1 MHAYQ
6 TIHYVSV
13 AVIYSIIVRN
23 DKNNIDGIRCAET
36 MQKYKVSIDIQ
47 EL

>member
-13 AVIYSIIVRN
+13 AEIYSITVRN
-23 DKNNIDGIRCAET
+23 DKNNIDGIRCAMCINKAEI
-36 MQKYKVSIDIQ
+36 QSIN
-47 EL
+47 